1 MRWKLPTPRR
11 TRATRN
17 DPAQRHEARPRPEQ
31 GRRAVRAMETQSHA
45 AYVKAPLRVTL
56 FGNFA
61 LCVPDGTE
69 ITLTIKRARA
79 LLAILCLTPG
89 MPVER
94 ERLCELLWR
103 GRFRAQARA
112 SLRQTL
118 LGLKKQLTPFRDD
131 IFEVTRETV
140 AVNPSAIRSDLAE
153 LEAELAGGSRA
164 SELLLAIG
172 NKPLLDGF
180 EFGDAFTRWRLA
192 CRAQVEQR
200 LRVAVEQALA
210 DLQRRGDDYDDDC
223 HDKRHDKRDNERAHA
238 RLLDAWSLRGPAVA
252 DGGADA
258 RTRIAVLPFQSLD
271 DDGAPGPVAQG
282 LFDELVTTLG
292 QGSLQRQGELV
303 RVHICLVDGNTGF
316 ERWSHGF
323 RGASGNVFALQD
335 DIAQA

>member
-94 ERLCELLWR
+94 DRLCDLLWR

-118 LGLKKQLTPFRDD
+118 LGLKKQLAPFDPEF
-131 IFEVTRETV
+131 FEVTRDRV
-140 AVNPSAIRSDLAE
+140 AVRASAVRSDLAE
-153 LEAELAGGSRA
+153 LESALDGEPQPAASERLLEIGSRA
-164 SELLLAIG
+164 LLAHF
-172 NKPLLDGF
+172 D
-180 EFGDAFTRWRLA
+180 FGDSFRQWLESR
-192 CRAQVEQR
+192 RAQVEQR
-200 LRVAVEQALA
+200 LQRAVDEAL
-210 DLQRRGDDYDDDC
+210 LEWQRRGQ
-223 HDKRHDKRDNERAHA
+223 HREHA
-238 RLLDAWSLRGPAVA
+238 RLADAWGLRTAAGDGDPAQ
-252 DGGADA
+252 G
-258 RTRIAVLPFQSLD
+258 RIRIAVLPFQC
-271 DDGAPGPVAQG
+271 PGTVEVESHIAYG
-282 LFDELVTTLG
+282 L
-292 QGSLQRQGELV
+292 
-303 RVHICLVDGNTGF
+303 
-316 ERWSHGF
+316 
-323 RGASGNVFALQD
+323 
-335 DIAQA
+335 